1 MKRCSRLNST
11 VTSEFAEIVRKY
23 PNKKCFLHE
32 DKVWTFKEVDE
43 FSNRVANSFSKA
55 GYRKGDVVA
64 LLMES
69 SPEYVGIWLGLAKVG
84 ICSALINYNLRQKT
98 LIHSITVSEAKV
110 LIFGKEFINVV
121 KEVQGPLNHDFKY
134 YCFGDFDSNVITAQ
148 PLNKFL
154 EESSVMP
161 PPLVLCNQKDRLM
174 YIYTS
179 GTTGLPKPA
188 IIHHARYIFISAGI
202 RIMMHVRFNDVIYT
216 PLPLYH
222 SAGGVIGIGQAIL
235 AGSTVVIRSKFSA
248 SKYWDDCIKYNCT
261 VAQYIGEICRYL
273 LASPPKPTDT
283 EHRVRLIFGNGLR
296 SQIWKPFVG
305 RFRVKEIGEIY
316 GSTEGNANIVNIDN
330 QPNAVGFV
338 SRIAPWAYPVTL
350 IRIDKDTN
358 EPLRDKN
365 GLCIQCKP
373 DEPGEFV
380 GKIINSDPVRD
391 FSGYVNEKA
400 TEKKIVHSVFRKGD
414 TAFLSGDLLVM
425 DDFGYI
431 YFKDRLGDTYRWRG
445 ENVSTIEVEGVII
458 SLIGLKECTVYGV
471 EVPGCEGRAGMAA
484 IFDEYNTLDLKHLH
498 EVFMSRTYKLR
509 KVDFQM
515 QGINPKVIKKDKLFY
530 LNSKTSQYEVLDEQV
545 YESICNEKIRL

>member
-1 MKRCSRLNST
+1 MTKVNDCKPGLRRQTMSLIEVCAERPVFMLRVGVWSIVIAFILFSRTTLALYQGTIVAFAVYILTGGWRFLYVFIVTVPRDVKGLLRYIELKWYMKRCSRLNST

-69 SPEYVGIWLGLAKVG
+69 SPEYVGIWLGLAK
-84 ICSALINYNLRQKT
+84 YNR
-98 LIHSITVSEAKV
+98 SEAKV

-202 RIMMHVRFNDVIYT
+202 RIMMHVRFND
-216 PLPLYH
+216 
-222 SAGGVIGIGQAIL
+222 
-235 AGSTVVIRSKFSA
+235 
-248 SKYWDDCIKYNCT
+248 

-400 TEKKIVHSVFRKGD
+400 TEKKIVHSVLER
-414 TAFLSGDLLVM
+414 AIPHSCQE
-425 DDFGYI
+425 I
-431 YFKDRLGDTYRWRG
+431 W
-445 ENVSTIEVEGVII
+445 
-458 SLIGLKECTVYGV
+458 
-471 EVPGCEGRAGMAA
+471 CEGRAGMAA
-484 IFDEYNTLDLKHLH
+484 IFDEYNTLDLKALARGVYESLAPYARPLFVRIVK
-498 EVFMSRTYKLR
+498 EVDMTGTYKLR